1 MIIGLSV
8 GFGILLMIVAFVV
21 YTTAKRKFYTRHI
34 RENAHYV
41 GSVMTEKSI
50 TSTLYRPVDLA
61 CTGHCSAVDASDSGI
76 KCLQVPLYTKCEAI
90 NVAATEAV

>member
-21 YTTAKRKFYTRHI
+21 ITTANRKFYTRHI

-41 GSVMTEKSI
+41 GSVMTEQSI

-61 CTGHCSAVDASDSGI
+61 CTGHCTAVDASDSGI
-76 KCLQVPLYTKCEAI
+76 KC
-90 NVAATEAV
+90 